1 MSNPY
6 KRKALTLA
14 SSFVVASTVLSSGA
28 IAKPAPDGGPVI
40 KPEIIKPEI
49 IKPEVIKPF
58 PVVTNPVG
66 PEIKMPQVII
76 KIPRPQVVN
85 PAPINDLRVRAVR

>member
-28 IAKPAPDGGPVI
+28 IAKPVPDGGPVI

-49 IKPEVIKPF
+49 IKPF

-76 KIPRPQVVN
+76 RIPRPQVVN

>member
-40 KPEIIKPEI
+40 KPEIIKPE
-49 IKPEVIKPF
+49 VIKPF

-76 KIPRPQVVN
+76 RIPRPQVVN

>member
-28 IAKPAPDGGPVI
+28 IAKPAPDGGPV
-40 KPEIIKPEI
+40 IKPEI